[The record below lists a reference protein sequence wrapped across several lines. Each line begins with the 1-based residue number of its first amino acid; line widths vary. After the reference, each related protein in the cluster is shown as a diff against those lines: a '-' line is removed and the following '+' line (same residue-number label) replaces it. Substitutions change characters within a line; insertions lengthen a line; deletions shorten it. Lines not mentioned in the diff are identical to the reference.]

1 MSTPSS
7 TLLALQVLE
16 NDPEL
21 LWSVFQK
28 FDVDGTGYIEVEEIQ
43 EVQWETES
51 AAYLVLG
58 TVGNF
63 RAETS
68 VAMPSWRA
76 QPLRVH
82 CSSPCCRHRLPV
94 HESTELALWQPS

>member
-51 AAYLVLG
+51 AAYLGKPKLG
-58 TVGNF
+58 
-63 RAETS
+63 
-68 VAMPSWRA
+68 
-76 QPLRVH
+76 
-82 CSSPCCRHRLPV
+82 
-94 HESTELALWQPS
+94 LALWETSEPKLL

>member
-43 EVQWETES
+43 EVQWETS
-51 AAYLVLG
+51 PLRTLA
-58 TVGNF
+58 
-63 RAETS
+63 S
-68 VAMPSWRA
+68 PSWA
-76 QPLRVH
+76 WH
-82 CSSPCCRHRLPV
+82 CGKLQSRNFCSHAKLASPAAAG
-94 HESTELALWQPS
+94 AL